1 MKPIV
6 AFDLWSSNGIGLL
19 GGTVHG
25 ILRPSES
32 RAEEPDQ
39 SWVLKSKLAGA
50 APCGKLRHT
59 SEHIR
64 SEYDSMVN
72 KLGIEDPIEEIFMAV
87 LDGASNGQKAMADR
101 DSMWC
106 NVHKLQ
112 CSINKFRNHASMK
125 PTLSRARGTVGHF
138 NHSTI
143 AKIDLK
149 TYMAEC
155 GLEPH
160 NLTQDIEVRWCT
172 MLAMIEDLLDSREPI
187 ALYDVRSK
195 TPGDAYKSNKLTYED
210 WRILEETK
218 WVMEP
223 ASDGTALL
231 EADEYITSSLVLPT
245 IFKIIHQA
253 NPQTPIIVPALD
265 GDIEMNGSSYKAVNN
280 EDLTDVV
287 QEAREEY
294 YADLVDR
301 WESNLD
307 LATKKFLF
315 IAMQCDPRFKSMS
328 SLPGL
333 SDEDKAEARAWFKTE
348 YAIHWKPQPSEPQPE
363 PSEPQ
368 PEQPSAQPT
377 LNLR

>member
-1 MKPIV
+1 MK
-6 AFDLWSSNGIGLL
+6 
-19 GGTVHG
+19 
-25 ILRPSES
+25 
-32 RAEEPDQ
+32 
-39 SWVLKSKLAGA
+39 
-50 APCGKLRHT
+50 
-59 SEHIR
+59 
-64 SEYDSMVN
+64 
-72 KLGIEDPIEEIFMAV
+72 
-87 LDGASNGQKAMADR
+87 
-101 DSMWC
+101 
-106 NVHKLQ
+106 
-112 CSINKFRNHASMK
+112 
-125 PTLSRARGTVGHF
+125 
-138 NHSTI
+138 
-143 AKIDLK
+143 
-149 TYMAEC
+149 
-155 GLEPH
+155 
-160 NLTQDIEVRWCT
+160 
-172 MLAMIEDLLDSREPI
+172 
-187 ALYDVRSK
+187 
-195 TPGDAYKSNKLTYED
+195 
-210 WRILEETK
+210 
-218 WVMEP
+218 P

-231 EADEYITSSLVLPT
+231 EADEHITSSLVLPT

-265 GDIEMNGSSYKAVNN
+265 GDIEMNGASYKAVNN

-377 LNLR
+377 LKKSCHNKKVNLSAFLGGREPVARLAAPTTSEIDLYSNLPDEPICTDPLEWWPKHAKSLPGISKMAQQYLGIPASSASVERLFSMAGHDFSKHRQAMSESTLENLMWARSYLKDNEP